1 MTRARLITASVRG
14 EVLAV
19 GRAARRAATG
29 PGRERDLLVQSL
41 KAALAALLAWG
52 VADGLGL
59 PMPVIAPWVAVVLS
73 QSTVY
78 RSLTHGWQQLF
89 AITLGTVLATL
100 VGEAVPSQLL
110 AMAIVLPVLLVLGN
124 WPRLGSQGVYGATAA
139 LFTLSYGEPSAYA
152 AGARVLEALLG
163 AAIAVAVN
171 LFVFPPMYLRSA
183 QSAVQGVV
191 REVREVLETVADG
204 LAEEAWTHRE
214 ARHWDER
221 ARRVP
226 GLITDV
232 RSTLAWDRESRWFNP
247 RRRARR
253 GRPEGPRQ
261 HTVWVLERVSDHL
274 GDLTRT
280 LTEAADEERIS
291 GRPDSEATTLY
302 ATFLHR
308 VADACAAHGRLVSGD
323 DPEADRTE
331 LREAVE
337 EARRV
342 HDALRDLAEREGA
355 RGAETMV
362 LFGALVL
369 DARRI
374 LEALLL
380 DPPENSGS
388 VPGTTGSGRGSGPG
402 RRADA

>member
-1 MTRARLITASVRG
+1 MIASVRG
-14 EVLAV
+14 EALAV
-19 GRAARRAATG
+19 GRAARRATRG

-78 RSLTHGWQQLF
+78 RSFTHGWQQLF

-100 VGEAVPSQLL
+100 VGEAVPSELL

-124 WPRLGSQGVYGATAA
+124 WPRLGTQGVYGATAA

-171 LFVFPPMYLRSA
+171 LFVLPPMYLRSA
-183 QSAVQGVV
+183 QSAVEGVV
-191 REVREVLETVADG
+191 REVREVLEFVADG
-204 LAEEAWTHRE
+204 LAEDAWTHRE

-232 RSTLAWDRESRWFNP
+232 RSTLAWDRESRWLNP
-247 RRRARR
+247 RRRARAR
-253 GRPEGPRQ
+253 QGRLEGPQQ

-291 GRPDSEATTLY
+291 RRPDSEATTLY

-308 VADACAAHGRLVSGD
+308 VADACAAHGRLVTGD
-323 DPEADRTE
+323 TPEADRAE

-342 HDALRDLAEREGA
+342 HDALRDLAEREAA

-369 DARRI
+369 DVRRI

-388 VPGTTGSGRGSGPG
+388 VPRETAGGRESGPG